1 MTQMREGR
9 GGDARV
15 SSWQCVTYRMGS
27 ILEAGEVDHAIN
39 AGKGSASTTV
49 SMRIKFLLGEDVATV
64 LRMEELERG
73 RRR

>member
-1 MTQMREGR
+1 
-9 GGDARV
+9 
-15 SSWQCVTYRMGS
+15 MGS

-49 SMRIKFLLGEDVATV
+49 SMRIEFLLGEDVATV